1 MIGRETERRLVQEL
15 GLPVCGIDEAGR
27 GPIAGPVVAA
37 AVILPPGL
45 DLPGLNDSKKLSVAK
60 REGLAEALHEQA
72 AIGIGICSE
81 SEIDE
86 INILRAAMLA
96 MRRAAESLDPKPGF
110 ALVDGNRI
118 PENLPCPAEALVKGD
133 GREACIAAASIIAK
147 THRDKIMCNLALR
160 HPGYGLESHA
170 GYPTKAHVE
179 ALRNL
184 GPSPVHRRT
193 FRPVRDMFT

>member
-1 MIGRETERRLVQEL
+1 MISREIERLKAGGS
-15 GLPVCGIDEAGR
+15 GLPVCGVDEAGR

-37 AVILPPGL
+37 AVILPS
-45 DLPGLNDSKKLSVAK
+45 DIELPGLNDSKKLSAAK
-60 REGLAEALHEQA
+60 RDRLAEALHEQA
-72 AIGIGICSE
+72 AVGIGICSE

-96 MRRAAESLDPKPGF
+96 MRRAAESLEPKPGF
-110 ALVDGNRI
+110 ALIDGNRI

-147 THRDKIMCNLALR
+147 THRDKIMCDLAGR
-160 HPGYGLESHA
+160 YPGYGFEAHA
-170 GYPTKAHVE
+170 GYPTRAHVE
-179 ALRNL
+179 ALERL

>member
-1 MIGRETERRLVQEL
+1 MIGRETERRLSREL

-37 AVILPPGL
+37 AVILPPGS
-45 DLPGLNDSKKLSVAK
+45 DLPGLNDSKKLSAAK
-60 REGLAEALHEQA
+60 RKRLAEALHEQA

-147 THRDKIMCNLALR
+147 THRDKIMCDLALR
-160 HPGYGLESHA
+160 YPGYGLESHA
-170 GYPTKAHVE
+170 GYPTKAHVD
-179 ALRNL
+179 ALRKL